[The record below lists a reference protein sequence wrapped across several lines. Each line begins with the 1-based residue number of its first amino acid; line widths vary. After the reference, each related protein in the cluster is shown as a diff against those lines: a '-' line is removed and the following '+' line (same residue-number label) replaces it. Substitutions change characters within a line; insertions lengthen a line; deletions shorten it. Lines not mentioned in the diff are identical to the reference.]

1 MKRLHLVAVAV
12 LLAFFTGLGWFLGQK
27 NSASMLEK
35 MPENSAKAMPS
46 KPVSN
51 GVIQDDSGKTVKYWY
66 DPMVPDQKFDKP
78 GKSPF
83 MDMQLEPKYANTGSN
98 GQEGAGEDSSIAI
111 SSQTAQNLG
120 IRLEKVS
127 TKSFGES
134 FSAVGRIEPDE
145 RRFYAVQTRIPG
157 FVERLSVRAVG
168 DPVSKGQKIAE
179 IYAPELLAAQQEY
192 LALLTLN
199 DVDSD
204 NSLKQ
209 AARSRLKLLG
219 MSEGEV
225 AAITKTGKSSPRFGV
240 YAPASGVLTE
250 LGVREGGQIMTGSSL
265 MQISD
270 LSQVWVIAEIPERDA
285 ARLKLGLAAEVQ
297 LQSLPGEVFKGK
309 VDYLY
314 PMLNE
319 ASRTIQVRIEL
330 PNKGNRLRPGMYT
343 NIAFTGQ
350 THEALSVS
358 SESII
363 ATGKR
368 KIVIVKEGDLKKSG
382 GYRPVDIT
390 TGQERDS
397 STEILSGLT
406 EGEEVVVSG
415 QFLIDSEASLSGVLA
430 RLSNQNQPNQNQLQQ
445 DKSMENSMSDMH
457 DMPMSKDK
465 PMSAEKMALNKM
477 PRGRGKVV
485 DIDIKSGHVT
495 LNHEPIKDLGWPSM
509 TMGFK
514 VKDSQQLSKLRVG
527 DEVTFDLKA
536 EAPEKSDMPAEYM
549 IDRVE
554 KTLIIKDSATKNDL
568 KDSAMKDSMKGAK
581 P

>member
-1 MKRLHLVAVAV
+1 MKRLHLVVIAV
-12 LLAFFTGLGWFLGQK
+12 LLALFTGLGWILGQK
-27 NSASMLEK
+27 NSSQILEK
-35 MPENSAKAMPS
+35 MPEKMAKAMPS
-46 KPVSN
+46 KPISN

-83 MDMQLEPKYANTGSN
+83 MDMQLEPKYANSSN
-98 GQEGAGEDSSIAI
+98 EGMQDADEGGVAI
-111 SSQTAQNLG
+111 SSQMAQNLG

-134 FSAVGRIEPDE
+134 LSAVGRIEPDE

-157 FVERLSVRAVG
+157 FVERLLVRAIG
-168 DPVSKGQKIAE
+168 DPVSKGQKVAE

-225 AAITKTGKSSPRFGV
+225 TTITKTGQSSPRFGV

-285 ARLKLGLAAEVQ
+285 ARLKTGLAAEVQ

-319 ASRTIQVRIEL
+319 ASRTLQVRIEL
-330 PNKGNRLRPGMYT
+330 PNKSNQLRPGMYA

-358 SESII
+358 TESII

-368 KIVIVKEGDLKKSG
+368 KIVIVKDGDLKKSG
-382 GYRPVDIT
+382 GYRPVEIT
-390 TGQERDS
+390 TGQESDN
-397 STEILSGLT
+397 STEILSGLA
-406 EGEEVVVSG
+406 EGEDVVVSG

-430 RLSNQNQPNQNQLQQ
+430 RLSQQ
-445 DKSMENSMSDMH
+445 DKPMDQGMSDMH
-457 DMPMSKDK
+457 DMQMSKDK
-465 PMSAEKMALNKM
+465 PMPAEKMPK
-477 PRGRGKVV
+477 GRGKVV
-485 DIDIKSGHVT
+485 DVDVKSGHVT

-514 VKDSQQLSKLRVG
+514 VKDSKQLSKLKAG
-527 DEVTFDLKA
+527 DEVIFDLKA
-536 EAPEKSDMPAEYM
+536 EAPDKPDMPAQYM
-549 IDRVE
+549 INRVE
-554 KTLIIKDSATKNDL
+554 KASMN
-568 KDSAMKDSMKGAK
+568 DSAMKDGMKGVK